1 MDRGRKAIPTL
12 NKHTDAKYY
21 QRCQEIHR
29 SKLNTIKS
37 SIDNSEPHRPTHL
50 RKNLKKE
57 QMKEERYAEI
67 ERENRILL
75 EKMSFI
81 MQSDSLDNKNQSIG
95 YSHSLNKE
103 QRKRELQKITSE
115 NQAILRRI
123 QTREPTYDRIQWE
136 EEARRNMQYAANIR
150 EYPDGTNQGSMT
162 ELRTTSAYSTGEDGA
177 GAAGADDMY

>member
-12 NKHTDAKYY
+12 NKHTDSKYY
-21 QRCQEIHR
+21 QKCQDIHR
-29 SKLNTIKS
+29 KKLHSIKS
-37 SIDNSEPHRPTHL
+37 TIDNTEPHRPSHL

-81 MQSDSLDNKNQSIG
+81 MQNETLDNKNASVNYG
-95 YSHSLNKE
+95 HSLNKSL
-103 QRKRELQKITSE
+103 RKRELQKITAE

-123 QTREPTYDRIQWE
+123 QTREPTYDHLQWLE
-136 EEARRNMQYAANIR
+136 DAKRHEKYAANIR
-150 EYPDGTNQGSMT
+150 EYPTEENQRSSIATVPGTAANPGVSGS
-162 ELRTTSAYSTGEDGA
+162 GW
-177 GAAGADDMY
+177 

>member
-12 NKHTDAKYY
+12 NKHTDSKYY

-29 SKLNTIKS
+29 AKLTTIKS

-81 MQSDSLDNKNQSIG
+81 MQNESLDNKNQAVG

-123 QTREPTYDRIQWE
+123 QMREPTYDRIQWE
-136 EEARRNMQYAANIR
+136 EDARKNQQYAQNIR
-150 EYPDGTNQGSMT
+150 EFPSGANQDSAGEFRAM
-162 ELRTTSAYSTGEDGA
+162 SAYPGYVD
-177 GAAGADDMY
+177 GADDDMY

>member
-12 NKHTDAKYY
+12 NKHTDSKYY
-21 QRCQEIHR
+21 QKCQEIHR

-37 SIDNSEPHRPTHL
+37 AIDNSEPHRPTHL

-75 EKMSFI
+75 EKMSTI
-81 MQSDSLDNKNQSIG
+81 MQADSLDTKNQSLTYG
-95 YSHSLNKE
+95 HSLNKG

-123 QTREPTYDRIQWE
+123 QMREPTYDHVQWE
-136 EEARRNMQYAANIR
+136 EDAKKNERYAANIR
-150 EYPDGTNQGSMT
+150 EYPPDVNQEQLAEM
-162 ELRTTSAYSTGEDGA
+162 RAMSAYSMGGSGKD
-177 GAAGADDMY
+177 YY